1 MSGEALHLDVRLLGR
16 EYRVACP
23 SEEREALLEAV
34 DYLEQQMQDVAGK
47 AKNLAPE
54 RVAVMVALNLA
65 SELLAERRKPTPSTA
80 LEANQDAASEQ
91 VHKSFDKPDFQRRIG
106 DMEAQLDAVLQTQS
120 PLF

>member
-65 SELLAERRKPTPSTA
+65 SELLAERRKPAPSTA
-80 LEANQDAASEQ
+80 LEANEDGASEQ
-91 VHKSFDKPDFQRRIG
+91 IHKSFDKPDFQRRIG